1 MDVNKDSKDIHYN
14 YGRWLAA
21 AHEIERRAL
30 WKSGGERET
39 NALRLFT
46 KFAEHPN
53 KYMMVIQKK
62 IQIYEEK
69 LGDKANWLRKVKREI
84 SANLT
89 QNPLEELM
97 GTRDLDGRMIL
108 GFETQMNEFGKKEE
122 ENK

>member
-1 MDVNKDSKDIHYN
+1 
-14 YGRWLAA
+14 
-21 AHEIERRAL
+21 
-30 WKSGGERET
+30 
-39 NALRLFT
+39 
-46 KFAEHPN
+46 
-53 KYMMVIQKK
+53 MMVIQKK

-84 SANLT
+84 FANLT